1 MRTLLVGEGNFSFA
15 RALVRLF
22 DGNGFGLTATA
33 YDTREVCLEKYHD
46 AADILQEV
54 RGLSRNPS
62 SRVRER
68 ETQVALRTCPR
79 RVVGEDQLPL
89 PVSGRRRP
97 IGSRMGRS
105 L

>member
-33 YDTREVCLEKYHD
+33 YDSREVCLQKYHD

-54 RGLSRNPS
+54 RGAVSIP
-62 SRVRER
+62 
-68 ETQVALRTCPR
+68 
-79 RVVGEDQLPL
+79 VVTRARL
-89 PVSGRRRP
+89 
-97 IGSRMGRS
+97 
-105 L
+105 